1 MSENILEKIIQTKKA
16 KIENLKKITDLNALK
31 DVISKNNYFI
41 NFKKKIEN
49 NIKAKKFSIIA
60 EIKKASPSAG
70 VIIENYDPVEIASI
84 YNNNNVTCLSVLTEE
99 DFFLGNS
106 THITKI
112 KEKIKLPILCK
123 DFFIDKFQIP
133 LAKSYGADAILI
145 ILAGVTDNLA
155 SELYEEALKF
165 DMSVIVEVHTV
176 DEAKKALKFKDAL
189 LGINNRNLKTLKTD
203 INTTYDIHNVLLD
216 HQGPLISES
225 GIKTKDELI
234 DLSKKTSIKTFLI
247 GESLLKNLDKNSI
260 FSVLG

>member
-1 MSENILEKIIQTKKA
+1 MSENILEKIIQTKKT
-16 KIENLKKITDLNALK
+16 KIENLKKIIDLNTLK
-31 DVISKNNYFI
+31 DLISKNNSFI
-41 NFKKKIEN
+41 NFKEKIEN

-70 VIIENYDPVEIASI
+70 IIIENYDPVEIASI

-106 THITKI
+106 THIAKI

-145 ILAGVTDNLA
+145 VLAGVTDNLA

-165 DMSVIVEVHTV
+165 DMSVIAEVHTV

-189 LGINNRNLKTLKTD
+189 L
-203 INTTYDIHNVLLD
+203 
-216 HQGPLISES
+216 
-225 GIKTKDELI
+225 
-234 DLSKKTSIKTFLI
+234 
-247 GESLLKNLDKNSI
+247 
-260 FSVLG
+260 